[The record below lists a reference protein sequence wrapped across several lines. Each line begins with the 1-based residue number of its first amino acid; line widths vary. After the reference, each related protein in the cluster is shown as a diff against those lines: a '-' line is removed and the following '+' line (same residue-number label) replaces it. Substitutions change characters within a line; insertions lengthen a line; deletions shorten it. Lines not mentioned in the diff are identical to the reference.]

1 MANQVFVSPGV
12 FTSELDLTYVTR
24 QVGVTSLGLVGE
36 TTQGPAFQ
44 PIFVSNY
51 SEFQSFFGGLN
62 NTLVNGPDGNG
73 APLYELPY
81 IAKSYLSQSNQLF
94 VTRVLGYSGYH
105 AGQAWGITL
114 NAALDPA
121 TTATTY
127 SNNTTATYSASTG
140 GTVYSITT
148 SDPVINAYFAVSP
161 ISFATLGT
169 VNTGTTINIAIP
181 QTKTGLVFNGGS
193 IGMTITNTGS
203 TPNVVLS
210 TTLTPYSGS
219 NYAFIYTANTTTG
232 SIVAISSNDDL
243 INFYAAQRLDN
254 FSYVLGTTGQKITPV
269 APIFINNDYTGGTIT
284 TTTVSTGSTTG
295 SLVTGSTTGST
306 ILVTGY
312 NAYNLTGTTSNVSY
326 TYSGSGYSDVE
337 GKIIAL
343 VRSRATVPASTQL
356 PAFQITGTTNLGLD
370 STITGATVNP
380 FGTFSIT
387 GNSNTQGSFSY
398 SLTFDDTQKNYV
410 PRALGKAAF
419 DKKTAIFLE
428 EFYGNL
434 FTDDNNSGKI
444 LGINPT
450 LVQYGTS
457 FNNYLQQY
465 QPAVTPYVVS
475 EVKGNKVLRLFRFW
489 TISDGNAANSQIK
502 ISIANIRPDT
512 LEFDVQIR
520 SFSDTDARPQILE
533 SFSRCTMDVTSNK
546 YIGRLIGTLDGT
558 YASNSSYVLVEIDD
572 NSDTSDS
579 FPAGFVGY
587 PVRNYQSNGNSSVQT
602 PDFMYKN
609 AYGTYDNPRKYYLGV
624 SDTVGIDN
632 DFFAYKGV
640 PPQGLSYSQWTGL
653 TSGYHMDINASAV
666 TIDDITEYLNGASGA
681 TYQPI
686 FNFTTGIAP
695 FQSEAG
701 VVGTQYAQLYARK
714 FTFVPSGGF
723 DGWDIYRTR
732 RSNLDSYA
740 ANGRYGVSFAKSN
753 LAPAGPFSLQ
763 TLQDGTIGTTSDY
776 YAYQDAIWTFKNSE
790 AVNINIF
797 ATPGIDTFDN
807 QELVSSTIEMIEN
820 DRADSLYIVTTPD
833 ADSTGTPYSIG
844 TVAEVI
850 GGNFDSNYT
859 ATYWPWIQ
867 ILDSENNAYVY
878 LPATRDVV
886 TNAALTDNIAFPW
899 YAIAGVNRGAVNCIK
914 ARTKLTQADRDL
926 LCENRINPIATYT
939 SSGVVIWGNLT
950 MQVADTYLKHINIR
964 RLLLQARKLISA
976 VSIRLLFEQNDSI
989 VRNQFLSLVNPILDN
1004 IRTERGLT
1012 DFRVVVNNSPEDI
1025 DNNQLT
1031 GMIYLKPT
1039 TALEFIQIQFTV
1051 MNNGASFANV

>member
-114 NAALDPA
+114 SAALNPA

-127 SNNTTATYSASTG
+127 SSNTTATYSASTG

-148 SDPVINAYFAVSP
+148 TDPVINAYFAVSP
-161 ISFATLGT
+161 TSFATLGT
-169 VNTGTTINIAIP
+169 VNTGTTININVP
-181 QTKTGLVFNGGS
+181 QTKTGLVFNGGN
-193 IGMTITNTGS
+193 IAMTVTNTGT
-203 TPNVVLS
+203 TPNVVVS
-210 TTLTPYSGS
+210 SSVSAYTGT
-219 NYAFIYTANTTTG
+219 NYVFTYTATTG
-232 SIVAISSNDDL
+232 TSATIQNISSNDSL
-243 INFYAAQRLDN
+243 INFYKVNAPNGLNA
-254 FSYVLGTTGQKITPV
+254 FAYVLGTT
-269 APIFINNDYTGGTIT
+269 AST
-284 TTTVSTGSTTG
+284 TTTVAPVFVGNNYTGGSFTTTTTQTGTTG
-295 SLVTGSTTGST
+295 VYVTGSTTGST
-306 ILVTGY
+306 TYVTGY
-312 NAYNLTGTTSNVSY
+312 NLNNVTGTTSNVSY
-326 TYSGSGYSDVE
+326 TYSGTGYSDVE
-337 GKIIAL
+337 NKVIAL
-343 VRSRATVPASTQL
+343 VRSRATVPTSTQL
-356 PAFQITGTTNLGLD
+356 PAFQITGTTNLGMG
-370 STITGATVNP
+370 STVTGATINP
-380 FGTFSIT
+380 LGTFSIT
-387 GNSNTQGSFSY
+387 GNSTTQGTFSY
-398 SLTFDDTQKNYV
+398 LLTFDDTQKNYV

-419 DKKTAIFLE
+419 DKKTAIFVE

-434 FTDDNNSGKI
+434 FTDDNNNGKI
-444 LGINPT
+444 LGINPS

-465 QPAVTPYVVS
+465 QPAVTPYIVS

-502 ISIANIRPDT
+502 ISIANIKPDT

-520 SFSDTDARPQILE
+520 SFNDTDARPQILE
-533 SFSRCTMDVTSNK
+533 TFSRCTMDPTSNK
-546 YIGRLIGTLDGT
+546 YIGKLIGTLDGT
-558 YASNSSYVLVEIDD
+558 YSSKSSYVLVELDD

-587 PVRNYQSNGNSSVQT
+587 PVRNYQISGNTSVQT
-602 PDFMYKN
+602 PDFMFKN

-624 SDTVGIDN
+624 SDTVGIDS
-632 DFFAYKGV
+632 DFFSYKGV

-653 TSGYHMDINASAV
+653 TAGYHMDVNASAV

-686 FNFTTGIAP
+686 FNFVTGIAP

-701 VVGTQYAQLYARK
+701 VVGTQYAQLYTRK
-714 FTFVPSGGF
+714 FTLVPYGGF

-740 ANGRYGVSFAKSN
+740 VNGINGKTGLIYGA
-753 LAPAGPFSLQ
+753 FSSYP
-763 TLQDGTIGTTSDY
+763 LQDGSIGNTSDY
-776 YAYQDAIWTFKNSE
+776 YAYQDAIWTFKNPE
-790 AVNINIF
+790 AVNINLF

-807 QELVSSTIEMIEN
+807 QELVNSTIEMIEN

-833 ADSTGTPYSIG
+833 ADSTGTPYAISD
-844 TVAEVI
+844 VI
-850 GGNFDSNYT
+850 DELDGNFDSNYT
-859 ATYWPWIQ
+859 ATYWPWVQ
-867 ILDSENNAYVY
+867 ILDTENNAYIYV
-878 LPATRDVV
+878 PPTRDVV

-899 YAIAGVNRGAVNCIK
+899 YAIAGVNRGSINCIK
-914 ARTKLTQADRDL
+914 ARVKLTQSDRDTL
-926 LCENRINPIATYT
+926 YENRINPIATFT
-939 SSGVVIWGNLT
+939 SSGVNIWGNKTL
-950 MQVADTYLKHINIR
+950 QVADTYLNRINIR

-1031 GMIYLKPT
+1031 GVIYLKPT